1 MSNAESDPLGQ
12 ERIATLR
19 AALREL
25 GWSEGDNLRIDVRWA
40 GSDAS
45 RLTDYAAEL
54 VRLAPDVVIAN
65 GTPGT
70 KAMELATRWIP
81 IVFTVVNDPVDQ
93 GVIVSFAHP
102 GGNVTGLS
110 FVDFPLFGKSLEL
123 VRRIAPKVARV
134 GLTFRPTDHPYYD
147 EYLKAF
153 AAGFFRRS
161 SRVPR

>member
-1 MSNAESDPLGQ
+1 
-12 ERIATLR
+12 
-19 AALREL
+19 LREL

-110 FVDFPLFGKSLEL
+110 FVDFPLFGKSLEV